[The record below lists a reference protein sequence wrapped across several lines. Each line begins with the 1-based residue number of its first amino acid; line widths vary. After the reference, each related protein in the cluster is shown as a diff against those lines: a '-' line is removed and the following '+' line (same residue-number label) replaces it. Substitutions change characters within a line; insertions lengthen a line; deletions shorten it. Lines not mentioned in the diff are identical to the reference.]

1 MRATDM
7 IIGQVHEGFV
17 RVADYW
23 SATRSTPL
31 LDEEAKSFLQKW
43 QAVANEDKGNCT
55 APSASELI
63 ASSSSSSSSSESEGE
78 AEAADSESEGE
89 AEAADS
95 ESEGEAE
102 AETSEGESEGT
113 CVFRPCVLLL
123 FSLILCPFFSHT
135 SFTLI
140 YRMTTATL
148 QLTILYFVRY
158 T

>member
-1 MRATDM
+1 M

-31 LDEEAKSFLQKW
+31 LDEEAKSFLEKW

-78 AEAADSESEGE
+78 PEAGE
-89 AEAADS
+89 S

-102 AETSEGESEGT
+102 AEASEGESEGT
-113 CVFRPCVLLL
+113 CVFRLSVFSCLLWFSVL
-123 FSLILCPFFSHT
+123 SSRTPHS
-135 SFTLI
+135 
-140 YRMTTATL
+140 R
-148 QLTILYFVRY
+148 
-158 T
+158 

>member
-31 LDEEAKSFLQKW
+31 LDEEAKSFLEKW

-78 AEAADSESEGE
+78 PEAGESESEGE
-89 AEAADS
+89 AEAGDES

-102 AETSEGESEGT
+102 AEASEGESEGT
-113 CVFRPCVLLL
+113 CVFRLCVFSCLLW
-123 FSLILCPFFSHT
+123 FSVLSSRTPHS
-135 SFTLI
+135 
-140 YRMTTATL
+140 R
-148 QLTILYFVRY
+148 
-158 T
+158 